1 MTAFFNTGLSQAE
14 FLAQYWQKKPLLIRN
29 ALTDF
34 DSPISVDELAGLACE
49 QGIESRLIKEHGE
62 AGPWQC
68 QHGPFDEALLAALP
82 DRDWTLLVQDVDK
95 HWPSMAALWK
105 HFKFIPQ
112 WRRDDFM
119 VSYAP
124 VGGSVGPHTDGYD
137 VFLIQAMG
145 TRRWQI
151 SDAPVTEAQ
160 LLPDLQLRILA
171 EFEPAECWDLQ
182 PGDILYLPPHFAHHG
197 VAQTPCMTISAGFRS
212 ATQAEMLDQLVNN
225 LLEAGDGGERYADAD
240 LDYSQDSAEIDGA
253 VLQRVKQQLHQLI
266 DKSDASLLRSVG
278 QLVTE
283 TKPSLLD
290 WAEQFVEEEVNQT
303 LLQQG
308 FADGNRLQK
317 KPFIRMAWHADEQ
330 QITLFCQGEAYGLA
344 SSESMQR
351 CVQQL
356 AEASQLAKQDWQQI
370 QQHPDLV
377 EVFVDLV
384 SDGVWF
390 WADKN

>member
-14 FLAQYWQKKPLLIRN
+14 FLSQYWQKKPLLIRN

-34 DSPISVDELAGLACE
+34 VSPISVDELAGLACE
-49 QGIESRLIKEHGE
+49 QGIESRLIEEHGQS
-62 AGPWQC
+62 GPWQC
-68 QHGPFDEALLAALP
+68 QHGPFDETLLAGLP
-82 DRDWTLLVQDVDK
+82 DKDWTLLVQDVDK
-95 HWPSMAALWK
+95 HWSSMAALWK
-105 HFKFIPQ
+105 PFEFIPQ

-160 LLPDLQLRILA
+160 LLPDLELRILA
-171 EFEPAECWDLQ
+171 EFEPAESWDLQ

-212 ATQAEMLDQLVNN
+212 ATQAEMLDQLLNN
-225 LLEAGDGGERYADAD
+225 LLEAGKGGARCADAD
-240 LDYSQDSAEIDGA
+240 LTYSQDSAEIDGA
-253 VLQRVKQQLHQLI
+253 VLQRVKQQLHQFI
-266 DKSDASLLRSVG
+266 DQSDAALLRSVG

-290 WAEQFVEEEVNQT
+290 WADNYAEQADEPS
-303 LLQQG
+303 LQQG
-308 FADGNRLQK
+308 FAEGNSLQK
-317 KPFIRMAWHADEQ
+317 TPFVRLAWYADEQ
-330 QITLFCQGEAYGLA
+330 QIFLFCQGEAYGFT

-356 AEASQLAKQDWQQI
+356 AEAPQLSAADWQQI
-370 QQHPDLV
+370 QQHPELV
-377 EVFVDLV
+377 EIVVELV
-384 SDGVWF
+384 SEGVWF
-390 WADKN
+390 WAESN